1 MRFKMF
7 LTCLA
12 LASFSLIFAQHPE
25 NEAPDFYY
33 LDGMENQEGETLR
46 VYSCSIMAGKIS
58 IIEDTI
64 SSDMECPIT
73 LVSRSDLNQFI
84 EDLDAPEDKK
94 SRADLRV
101 KWGAGA
107 MLLFVGLNMERVR
120 QQTLKVKKAL
130 IPLQS
135 KRAHAVLAI
144 GSLTGAFILFTSITE
159 ENESLIHQI
168 HEGVVKGDQKA
179 FADFLEDFGR
189 PAH

>member
-1 MRFKMF
+1 MRFKIF

-12 LASFSLIFAQHPE
+12 LAFFGPVFAQHPE
-25 NEAPDFYY
+25 DEAPNFYY
-33 LDGMENQEGETLR
+33 LEGMENQGGETLR

-58 IIEDTI
+58 II
-64 SSDMECPIT
+64 MECPIT

-84 EDLDAPEDKK
+84 EDLDTPEDKK
-94 SRADLRV
+94 SRADLRA

-107 MLLFVGLNMERVR
+107 ILLFVGLNMERVR

-144 GSLTGAFILFTSITE
+144 GSLTGAFLLFTSITE